1 MINWFSIVANSF
13 WITGLALLLAGVSYY
28 YWLAGQMGHP
38 FRNELNNPPFQK
50 LAMFGLLLVG
60 IGLALTAN
68 DALQMLPAAALIFVC
83 VIALIVLFRSRS
95 GIPPGN

>member
-38 FRNELNNPPFQK
+38 FRYELNNPPFQK

-68 DALQMLPAAALIFVC
+68 DALQMLPAAALIFIC
-83 VIALIVLFRSRS
+83 VIALFVLFRSRS